1 MGLAIAN
8 NLINEKSFKTS
19 EISVLKPTSK
29 NQIKGVKY
37 YQKSQELSDEK
48 YIADVVFIAVKPQ
61 NVQEVLEELSDKN
74 IFDSKT
80 IFISILAGK
89 KIEFFTN
96 ILGKKAKIIRSM
108 PNMPIIDSQG
118 ILLYQINE
126 NINKTELKKFANIF
140 AKFGFA
146 YEIKDEKL
154 FDPLTA
160 MFGSGPA
167 YLLLFQDI
175 ICEIATKHNVK
186 KEDAISLV
194 KQLFLGTSLMSC
206 NSDLSFRELKENI
219 TSKAGTTA
227 SGLSVFENEDSL
239 KNLTKLAIDEATKR
253 SKELSN

>member
-1 MGLAIAN
+1 MNILFIGCGKMGLAIAN

-167 YLLLFQDI
+167 YLLLF
-175 ICEIATKHNVK
+175 
-186 KEDAISLV
+186 
-194 KQLFLGTSLMSC
+194 
-206 NSDLSFRELKENI
+206 
-219 TSKAGTTA
+219 
-227 SGLSVFENEDSL
+227 
-239 KNLTKLAIDEATKR
+239 
-253 SKELSN
+253 